1 MLVLALGWVAVG
13 LVVGAVALG
22 AGLRPPMWG
31 ARGWL
36 GVLGMGIGAALVGGT
51 LGTLLFGRFFSTAV
65 ALWIAIVAVVALA
78 LAPRLAALRQR

>member
-1 MLVLALGWVAVG
+1 MLVLALEWVAAG
-13 LVVGAVALG
+13 LVVGALALA
-22 AGLRPPMWG
+22 AGLRPTLWG

-36 GVLGMGIGAALVGGT
+36 GVLGISIGAALAGGA

-65 ALWIAIVAVVALA
+65 ALWVAIVTVVAVA

>member
-13 LVVGAVALG
+13 LVVGAVALA
-22 AGLRPPMWG
+22 AGLRPTLWG

>member
-13 LVVGAVALG
+13 LVVGAVALA
-22 AGLRPPMWG
+22 AGLRPPLWG

-78 LAPRLAALRQR
+78 LAPHLAALRQR

>member
-13 LVVGAVALG
+13 LVVGAVALA

-36 GVLGMGIGAALVGGT
+36 GVLGMGIGAALVGGA
-51 LGTLLFGRFFSTAV
+51 LGTLLFGRFFSAAV
-65 ALWIAIVAVVALA
+65 ALCIAIVAVVAVA

>member
-1 MLVLALGWVAVG
+1 MLVLALVWVAVG
-13 LVVGAVALG
+13 LVVGALALA

-36 GVLGMGIGAALVGGT
+36 GVLGVGIGSALVGGT